1 MIILTIKTLLKP
13 KFLDCFSLVVALKI
27 SEIKE
32 IEKIIVVG
40 VLLII
45 IYFKFIERKKTEM
58 EKKQM

>member
-1 MIILTIKTLLKP
+1 MIILTIKTLPKP

-32 IEKIIVVG
+32 IEKSIVVG